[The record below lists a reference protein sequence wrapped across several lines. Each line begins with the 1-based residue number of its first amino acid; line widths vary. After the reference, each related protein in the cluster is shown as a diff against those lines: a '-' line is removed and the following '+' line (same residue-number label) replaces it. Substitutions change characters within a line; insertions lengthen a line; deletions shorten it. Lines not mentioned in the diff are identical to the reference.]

1 MILERSSVF
10 LDPPEEAT
18 DVSIASRRLA
28 TDHVPA
34 TCMTVSGT
42 RK

>member
-18 DVSIASRRLA
+18 DVSIASRLA